1 MMRSP
6 AVVHSFAGP
15 CSWLSVASGLQYG
28 GTRNQPENLV
38 QEPDGAGL
46 PCADG
51 HQRHG
56 QPGTCT
62 TVTDWWNRCR
72 HVKNLSCSP
81 ADLWSI
87 FHSPVPTEWALL
99 WDRRDLPLQL
109 LPRDQGVLLT
119 YIVFRDQNSLQ
130 TPLQLLS
137 NRKIMPSQPLRRCL
151 TMSCQPTWT
160 PLQQTNSL
168 PEYLSSCLV
177 TTYKWLRGP

>member
-1 MMRSP
+1 MIIVIWMMRSP

-72 HVKNLSCSP
+72 MLKTCH
-81 ADLWSI
+81 
-87 FHSPVPTEWALL
+87 
-99 WDRRDLPLQL
+99 
-109 LPRDQGVLLT
+109 VLLQIFGAFST
-119 YIVFRDQNSLQ
+119 HPFRLSEHYYGTGETFLYSFCPEIKVCFWPTQSLGIKIVC
-130 TPLQLLS
+130 
-137 NRKIMPSQPLRRCL
+137 KHPSFSA
-151 TMSCQPTWT
+151 TA
-160 PLQQTNSL
+160 
-168 PEYLSSCLV
+168 
-177 TTYKWLRGP
+177 K